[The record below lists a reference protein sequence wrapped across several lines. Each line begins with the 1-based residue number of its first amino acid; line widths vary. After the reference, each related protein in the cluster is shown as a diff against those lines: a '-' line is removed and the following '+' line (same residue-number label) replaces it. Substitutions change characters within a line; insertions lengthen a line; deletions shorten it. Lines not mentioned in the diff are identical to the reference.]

1 MDKLKALSYFVET
14 VERGSFSSA
23 AKCYR
28 VPASS
33 ISRRIADLEAQLGAQ
48 LLVRNTRSIS
58 LTEVGKQY
66 FQQAQRVLEQ
76 INHADQVVKQYQS
89 QPKGVLKISAM
100 VGFGESVLFPILDQF
115 SEQYPDIILDVVLSD
130 ELSKL
135 EKDDVDIAI
144 RGGYAPDERVVAIRL
159 MNNDFVAAA
168 SPAYL
173 EKHGCPH
180 NTPDLIHHDGLFFKT
195 PIGPTPWLTEI
206 DGEWQEV
213 SGSLKLVS
221 NHGQWL
227 LNKALQGEGILMLPK
242 WVLQPSFNSGA
253 LQELT
258 FDQPLQVSHRK
269 DLAIYLLYQ
278 KLEYS
283 IPKIKA
289 AVDFIT
295 EKVREPHKN
304 LS

>member
-23 AKCYR
+23 ASRYH

-33 ISRRIADLEAQLGAQ
+33 ISRRIADLEAELGAQ

-66 FQQAQRVLEQ
+66 FQQAQHIIEQ
-76 INHADQVVKQYQS
+76 VSLSDQLVKQYQS
-89 QPKGVLKISAM
+89 KPTGVLKISAM
-100 VGFGESVLFPILDQF
+100 VGFGEHILLPILDDF
-115 SEQYPDIILDVVLSD
+115 SQLFPDVILDVVLSD

-144 RGGYAPDERVVAIRL
+144 RGGYAPNERVVAKKL

-168 SPAYL
+168 SPIYIERNGQPTCTSEL
-173 EKHGCPH
+173 V
-180 NTPDLIHHDGLFFKT
+180 HHQGLFFKT
-195 PIGPTPWLTEI
+195 PVGPTPWLSEI
-206 DGEWQEV
+206 DGRWQDV
-213 SGSLKLVS
+213 SGTLKLVS
-221 NHGQWL
+221 NNGQWL
-227 LNKALQGEGILMLPK
+227 LNKAIQGEGILMLPR
-242 WVLQPSFNSGA
+242 WALQPSFDSGV
-253 LQELT
+253 LQELV
-258 FDQPLQVSHRK
+258 FDQPLQISHGG
-269 DLAIYLLYQ
+269 DFAIFLLYQ

-289 AVDFIT
+289 AVDFISDQV
-295 EKVREPHKN
+295 KRQYPN
-304 LS
+304 